1 MLLLVGCL
9 AAGFH
14 LPFTRRRDSVRI
26 SDTKWSIS
34 TSNEVSSKLLS
45 TTNVTLPDDVT
56 YYLAEANAEPI
67 AFLIS
72 RRFSLYGEPIVD
84 ICCLNGPLLK
94 QSNINKHIWKAF
106 AREFG
111 QVPLF
116 HTDTIFYKTPKANL
130 LTKSP
135 P

>member
-1 MLLLVGCL
+1 MMLLLGCL

-14 LPFTRRRDSVRI
+14 LPFPRRRDSIRI

-34 TSNEVSSKLLS
+34 TGHEVSSKLLS
-45 TTNVTLPDDVT
+45 SLSSTNVTLPDDVT
-56 YYLAEANAEPI
+56 YYLAETNAEPI

-111 QVPLF
+111 HVPLF
-116 HTDTIFYKTPKANL
+116 HTDTIFYKTPQ
-130 LTKSP
+130 S
-135 P
+135 